1 MRLPLDPFLF
11 RAALRR
17 VALGQIVA
25 DDHGRLRHHTD
36 VLVPHVLATV
46 ATLHQHEFIAVA
58 PDSTRP
64 HRQAVVLTLTGT
76 QLLDWLNRQ
85 QTTVGPERSPEQWPA
100 STSEVASCGQSS

>member
-1 MRLPLDPFLF
+1 MRLPLDPVLF

-36 VLVPHVLATV
+36 VLVPHVLITLT
-46 ATLHQHEFIAVA
+46 TLHQHEFISLV
-58 PDSTRP
+58 PDSSRP
-64 HRQAVVLTLTGT
+64 HRQAAVLTLTGT

-85 QTTVGPERSPEQWPA
+85 QPTTAGLDRLTAP
-100 STSEVASCGQSS
+100 TSEVASHGQSS

>member
-1 MRLPLDPFLF
+1 MRLSLDPVLF

-36 VLVPHVLATV
+36 VLVPHVLATLD
-46 ATLHQHEFIAVA
+46 TLHQHEFIALV

-85 QTTVGPERSPEQWPA
+85 QTTAGPERSPDQLRA
-100 STSEVASCGQSS
+100 SMSEVASRGQSS

>member
-1 MRLPLDPFLF
+1 MRLPLDPVLF

-36 VLVPHVLATV
+36 VLVPHVLA
-46 ATLHQHEFIAVA
+46 ALDTLRQHEFIALA
-58 PDSTRP
+58 PDATRP

-85 QTTVGPERSPEQWPA
+85 HPTAGPERSPDQWPA
-100 STSEVASCGQSS
+100 STIEVASHGQSS